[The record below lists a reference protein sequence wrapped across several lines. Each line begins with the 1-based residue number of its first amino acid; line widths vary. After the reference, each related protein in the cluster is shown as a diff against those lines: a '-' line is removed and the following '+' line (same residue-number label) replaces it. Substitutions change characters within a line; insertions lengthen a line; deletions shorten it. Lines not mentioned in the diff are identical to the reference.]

1 MPFAIVS
8 SIGDSEGPRSTAG
21 GGVSDL
27 ARPPPINPRRNLK
40 LSPQVPDLHVEATL
54 VQRLLP
60 QRAMRLLVVHVV
72 RLLVV
77 VVEPQGTLPRLIYL
91 KSLLVVGMEH

>member
-1 MPFAIVS
+1 MTQ
-8 SIGDSEGPRSTAG
+8 EGPGLPLVAVSLTLLVPHQSTHEE
-21 GGVSDL
+21 
-27 ARPPPINPRRNLK
+27 NLK